1 MSANKQN
8 PPGRHHF
15 LPQFFIRR
23 FSQSDDET
31 VYVYNKLRDHLG
43 TIPQPPG
50 KICHES
56 HLYSLET
63 LGQRHPLIEKTFSFF
78 EKQWADTFRM
88 LDASEFEANVLL
100 ADGNGE
106 KIVRFFYACQFWR
119 SPKRKELASRSAET
133 LLSLYDALGKAE
145 HLIAPIERKELKRF
159 VKLKASANNMKIIQ
173 NFLFPIM
180 TYMTPAANGAK
191 FRVVEKPKD
200 YDMDLLC
207 ADVGIVGETIEEVF
221 SSEGVK
227 LFPLSRQRLLVLSQD
242 PVSVTADEVDRFQ
255 RSLIESAAQ
264 HVFCATK
271 DGLARHINR
280 LRYEL

>member
-1 MSANKQN
+1 MSNKKN

-23 FSQSDDET
+23 FSDNDDES

-43 TIPQPPG
+43 TLPQPSAR
-50 KICHES
+50 ICHEA

-63 LGQRHPLIEKTFSFF
+63 LGQRHPVIEKAFSYY
-78 EKQWADTFRM
+78 ETQWASAFRM

-100 ADGNGE
+100 SDGNGE

-119 SPKRKELASRSAET
+119 SPKRTELARRSAET
-133 LLSLYDALGKAE
+133 LLSLYDGLDKAE
-145 HLIAPIERKELKRF
+145 HLVANIERKEVRRF
-159 VKLKASANNMKIIQ
+159 IKLKASANSMKIIQ
-173 NFLFPIM
+173 SFLFPIM
-180 TYMTPAANGAK
+180 SYMTPAANGAK

-207 ADVGIVGETIEEVF
+207 ADVGVVGETIEEVF
-221 SSEGVK
+221 SGEGVK
-227 LFPLSRQRLLVLSQD
+227 LFPLSRQRLLALSQD
-242 PVSVTADEVDRFQ
+242 AVSVTADEVDRFQ
-255 RSLIESAAQ
+255 QSLIESASQ

-271 DGLARHINR
+271 DGLARHVNR
-280 LRYEL
+280 LRSQL